1 MWTQNV
7 ATKHSVRPHLETRVD
22 ERTINHHYPLL
33 FDCIFWFLGV
43 WPYTCQV
50 TKKKQRVKPKPAGGF
65 GSAWPQARE
74 PTANATLKY
83 KPRMWADLILAS

>member
-1 MWTQNV
+1 MNGLLT
-7 ATKHSVRPHLETRVD
+7 
-22 ERTINHHYPLL
+22 TIIPCCSPALL
-33 FDCIFWFLGV
+33 DSWECDPIHG
-43 WPYTCQV
+43 QV

-83 KPRMWADLILAS
+83 KPRMWEDLILAS